1 MREEKDGH
9 TGYCGK
15 PVPVAKQHTM
25 HVTHTVSQFEVTT
38 TRLISPT
45 LCTYHPPSPLPPTC
59 THNCARRK
67 TQLLTFH
74 MHNSIYIHHPPPSTI
89 FASFQPLLSLQQK
102 IKTDQGARGEPRNKA
117 STTCYPHMLIWP
129 RPFQ

>member
-1 MREEKDGH
+1 MREEKGEGMREGKDGH

-45 LCTYHPPSPLPPTC
+45 LCTYHPPLPTPP
-59 THNCARRK
+59 HMH
-67 TQLLTFH
+67 TQLCKEE
-74 MHNSIYIHHPPPSTI
+74 NTI
-89 FASFQPLLSLQQK
+89 INIPYA
-102 IKTDQGARGEPRNKA
+102 
-117 STTCYPHMLIWP
+117 
-129 RPFQ
+129 